1 MKFVSVP
8 LAEVPGSHPLHE
20 ALATRP
26 LDAPTAA
33 RHAPGAHWVGVRD
46 GVAVAR
52 ASLWWDDLPAWP
64 DERLGFIGHSAA
76 ADLDAGR
83 ALLIHAA
90 AELARRGCTLA
101 VGPIDGSTW
110 RSYRLVVDRGDRP
123 PFFLEPQNPDDWPG
137 HFREAGFGEFARY
150 TSAGAAAG
158 HEAPPSIAAAEA
170 RLHDAG
176 YRIRPLDPAAIDREL
191 AHLYAVSMAS
201 FARNLLFAPIARE
214 EFTGQY
220 AAILPKV
227 DPRLVLLAER
237 GGETAGYVFAIPDLL
252 EAART
257 GTAET
262 LIVKTLAV
270 HPGHAGAG
278 LGGVLT
284 DRCQRAGAALGFT
297 RVIHALMLDTNV
309 SQRISQR
316 YGQTFRRYALFSRP
330 TA

>member
-1 MKFVSVP
+1 MNLVCVP
-8 LAEVPGSHPLHE
+8 IAEVPGSHPLHE

-26 LDAPTAA
+26 LDAPTVA

-64 DERLGFIGHSAA
+64 DERLGFIGHYAA

-83 ALLIHAA
+83 TLLIHAA
-90 AELARRGCTLA
+90 AELARRGRTLA

-110 RSYRLVVDRGDRP
+110 RSYRLVTERGDRP
-123 PFFLEPQNPDDWPG
+123 PYFLEPQNPGDWPD
-137 HFREAGFGEFARY
+137 HFRSAGFDESARY
-150 TSAGAAAG
+150 TSAAAVAV
-158 HEAPPSIAAAEA
+158 HDPPPSIAAAEA

-176 YRIRPLDPAAIDREL
+176 YRIRPLDTEAIGREL
-191 AHLYAVSMAS
+191 ANLYALSMAS
-201 FARNLLFAPIARE
+201 FARNLLFAPISHE
-214 EFTGQY
+214 EFTEQY

-227 DPRLVLLAER
+227 DPRLVLLAECA
-237 GGETAGYVFAIPDLL
+237 GQMAGYVFAIPDLL

-257 GTAET
+257 GAAQT

-270 HPGHAGAG
+270 HPDHAGAG

-297 RVIHALMLDTNV
+297 GVIHALMLETNV

-316 YGQTFRRYALFSRP
+316 YGHSFRRYALFSRP